1 MGIKVLEFI
10 MGALDVCIGFV
21 VDDIVIFMFG
31 IWFDMI
37 WNSFDILLF
46 WLVFLVNRVCCWLND
61 GVKK

>member
-1 MGIKVLEFI
+1 MGIKVFEFI

>member
-10 MGALDVCIGFV
+10 MGVLDVCIGFV

>member
-10 MGALDVCIGFV
+10 MGVLDVCIGFV

-46 WLVFLVNRVCCWLND
+46 WLVFLVNRVCCWLNE

>member
-10 MGALDVCIGFV
+10 MGVLDVCIGFV
-21 VDDIVIFMFG
+21 VDDIVILMFG

-46 WLVFLVNRVCCWLND
+46 WLVFLVNRVCCWLNE